1 MTQTHL
7 TSQPN
12 SKTVTMSISPTKET
26 SPVKADKALFTDK
39 EERVLKAAWHC
50 LKSPPE
56 IDIEKLRVAA
66 EFNTTK
72 TAANTWGVIKKKLA
86 SLAPPAAEGEGKRA
100 QNPCSKCIVERLS

>member
-1 MTQTHL
+1 
-7 TSQPN
+7 
-12 SKTVTMSISPTKET
+12 MSSSPTKDS
-26 SPVKADKALFTDK
+26 SPSKAEKSLFTEK
-39 EERVLKAAWHC
+39 EEKVLKAAWHC

-86 SLAPPAAEGEGKRA
+86 TLAPPPAEGGGTLHQLTPVA
-100 QNPCSKCIVERLS
+100 S